1 MKDLTEGPIARHVV
15 QLSVPMMAG
24 MLLQT
29 LYFFV
34 DLYFVSR
41 LGEAA
46 VAGVGA
52 ALSLTFAVFFLTQ
65 ALSVGTVALV
75 AQAVGRKDREGANHA
90 FNQAVGMGAVL
101 AVVTIVGGYLSVDAY
116 ARFFASDEAARAH
129 GRDFLLWYL
138 PGMAFQFASAVLIS
152 GLRGTGIVK
161 PAMMVQVVTVVL
173 NAILAPILVAGWG
186 TGRPLGVA
194 GAGLATTLAVAAG
207 VAMLVVYFMK
217 LEHYVALDRTQWR
230 PKWAT
235 WKRLFGVGLP
245 AGGEFAV
252 MAIFAGV
259 LYWAARGFGTPA
271 QGGIGIG
278 FRVNQMVFIPALAI
292 AFAAAPIA
300 GQNFGA
306 RHAARVRET
315 FRVVVVHCAVLMGA
329 LSLLAQLLAE
339 PLVRVFTSE
348 PETFAVGVTYVR
360 WMSWSFVPVGVA
372 ICASS
377 VMQGMGN
384 TWPAFLSSVA
394 RIATFAL
401 PTLWLATQPWFD
413 LRHMYALAIATI
425 LLQMAINWAWLQHE
439 FRARLAGFDSPERR
453 SDR

>member
-1 MKDLTEGPIARHVV
+1 
-15 QLSVPMMAG
+15 MMAG

-41 LGEAA
+41 LGDAA
-46 VAGVGA
+46 IAGVSA
-52 ALSLTFAVFFLTQ
+52 ASSLTFAVFFLTQ
-65 ALSVGTVALV
+65 AISVGTVALV
-75 AQAVGRKDREGANHA
+75 AQAVGRKDREAANHA
-90 FNQAVGMGAVL
+90 FNQAVGMGALL

-116 ARFFASDEAARAH
+116 ARFFASDEAARVS

-138 PGMAFQFASAVLIS
+138 PGMAFQFASAVLVS

-161 PAMMVQVVTVVL
+161 PAMLVQIVTVVL

-186 TGRPLGVA
+186 TGKPLGVA
-194 GAGLATTLAVAAG
+194 GAGLATTLAVVAG
-207 VAMLVVYFMK
+207 VAMLVVYFVK
-217 LEHYVALDRTQWR
+217 LEHYVTFDRSQWR

-235 WKRLFGVGLP
+235 WKRLFNVGLP
-245 AGGEFAV
+245 AGGEFGV

-306 RHAARVRET
+306 RHGARVRET
-315 FRVVVVHCAVLMGA
+315 FRVAVLYCAVFMGA

-339 PLVRVFTSE
+339 PLVGVFTAE
-348 PETFAVGVTYVR
+348 PEALAVGVTYVR
-360 WMSWSFVPVGVA
+360 WMAWAFVPVG
-372 ICASS
+372 ITMCASS

-384 TWPAFLSSVA
+384 TWPAFLSSVI
-394 RIATFAL
+394 RIGTFAL
-401 PTLWLATQPWFD
+401 PTVWLAAQPWFG
-413 LRHMYALAIATI
+413 LRHMYALSIATI
-425 LLQMAINWAWLQHE
+425 LLQAAINCLWLRRE
-439 FRARLAGFDSPERR
+439 LRLRLAF
-453 SDR
+453 